1 MRSVTFTFV
10 GDDAVADFLEDLRQ
24 AGGASHLDVLLRRRQ
39 APRPH
44 RARGLEGGK
53 LGHEDICGR
62 AEQKER
68 SANGSAAKRSVSEP
82 TAPRQPGE
90 GTHCTPKPGLKSIP
104 FEDK

>member
-68 SANGSAAKRSVSEP
+68 SANSSRANRSVSAEP
-82 TAPRQPGE
+82 AAPGNWENEPPAHQ
-90 GTHCTPKPGLKSIP
+90 THA
-104 FEDK
+104 